1 MAGFTFEI
9 STALS
14 VVYLINN
21 TTDSMMILAC
31 IKHAAVIFHLLT
43 SVLDVFI
50 LEVSNSR
57 WWREHYLEVLPEMS

>member
-43 SVLDVFI
+43 RCVLDVFI

-57 WWREHYLEVLPEMS
+57 